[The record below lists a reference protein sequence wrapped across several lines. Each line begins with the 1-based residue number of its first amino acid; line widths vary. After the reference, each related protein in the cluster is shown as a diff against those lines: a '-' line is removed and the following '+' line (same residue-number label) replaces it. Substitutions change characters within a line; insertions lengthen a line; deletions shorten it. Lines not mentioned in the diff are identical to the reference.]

1 MSELVRFGVAMD
13 RQLLAEFDERIALRG
28 YENRSEALRDL
39 VRADLTEAAFDAGE
53 SLTATLTLVFAR
65 KQRLEVTH
73 LLDANANLVVAV
85 LALDVDAERVLE
97 IVAVRG
103 VAGSLNALAGR
114 ISGIRGVF
122 SAELTIACVNVDPK
136 GRIVDRKG
144 RGRAAGK

>member
-28 YENRSEALRDL
+28 YETARSVARS
-39 VRADLTEAAFDAGE
+39 VRADLTEAVRRGE

-65 KQRLEVTH
+65 KQLETH
-73 LLDANANLVVAV
+73 SWTNANLVVAV